1 MKRKALALTL
11 IIALVISAVGGVWF
25 VNTAAVLKTITVP
38 DDYPTIQ
45 AAIDNANAG
54 DTVFVKKGTY
64 YHNGPVLGQRIDGIT
79 IDKPISLIGED
90 SKTTILKPNYTS
102 INRLRSGIHV
112 TADNVKISGF
122 TIDGTV
128 ENVTYKNRLINFT
141 GYQQRGILVLMAD
154 NGTHIPYGCK
164 IIGNIF
170 TGHEDNSIEDHGISS
185 FISEN
190 TMTESISLVWS
201 SDTVVSG
208 NNIELNGDIRI
219 ELYSCVNVRIKQ
231 NNITGGGISLNGNGP
246 IYIYENNITDSAFG
260 IEFWNSNN
268 CFVYN
273 NNIMRNKIGIF
284 LPNQLRTTHVGTL
297 GAGNRVY
304 YNNLMNNDKNALVE
318 NAYPHPSAL
327 NETNVIGN
335 GTDVVSWDN
344 GWVGNYWSDYNGQ
357 GAYVIDENNIDRHP
371 LTQQV
376 DISTPAPNP
385 LTIAVIATV
394 SAVVI
399 GIVLLV
405 YFKKRRHQAESH

>member
-1 MKRKALALTL
+1 MVLMKRTASALTL
-11 IIALVISAVGGVWF
+11 IIVISAVAAVWF
-25 VNTAAVLKTITVP
+25 VKTAPETITVP

-64 YHNGPVLGQRIDGIT
+64 LHDGPRGERIDGIT

-122 TIDGTV
+122 TIHGTL

-141 GYQQRGILVLMAD
+141 GYQQTGILVLMAE

-164 IIGNIF
+164 ITGNIF
-170 TGHEDNSIEDHGISS
+170 TGHLDHSVDDHGISS

-190 TMTESISLVWS
+190 TMTEGISLVWS

-208 NNIELNGDIRI
+208 NNIGLNGNTGIG
-219 ELYSCVNVRIKQ
+219 LYSCVNVRIKQ
-231 NNITGGGISLNGNGP
+231 NNIIGSISLSNSGDDP
-246 IYIYENNITDSAFG
+246 IYIYENNITDSGFG
-260 IEFWNSNN
+260 IIFRRTNN

-273 NNIMRNKIGIF
+273 NNIVHNKIGVF
-284 LPNQLRTTHVGTL
+284 LPNQIISPRVGTL
-297 GAGNRVY
+297 GTGNRVY
-304 YNNLMNNDKNALVE
+304 YNNLMNNEENALVE
-318 NAYPHPSAL
+318 TAYPYPPAL
-327 NETNVIGN
+327 NETDVIGN

-357 GAYVIDENNIDRHP
+357 GAYVIDENNVDRHP

-376 DISTPAPNP
+376 DTSTTAPE
-385 LTIAVIATV
+385 LSTIIVTIAIIVI
-394 SAVVI
+394 VI
-399 GIVLLV
+399 GIALLV
-405 YFKKRRHQAESH
+405 YFKKRKR